1 MKLVF
6 LSDRNTLP
14 DTFLKGESGLSFYIE
29 EEGTK
34 ILFDT
39 SLTGLFLENARRIGL
54 NLFELDF
61 VTLSNGRL
69 NHSSGLID
77 LVRFYT
83 EGLLADLNYKKPEL
97 ITHPEALIP
106 KLHPAIIESG
116 SYLGAE
122 FLARHFEMKITRK
135 PFMLTDK
142 LIYLG
147 EIPRRHSFEEPN
159 DDSIRIVEG
168 KEHKDEMWEDSALV
182 YKSSKGLVIITG
194 SAYSGI
200 CNIIDYARLVCEE
213 DRIIDIIGGF
223 NLIKPGEYRLKETL
237 RYLKHVKAVALHPTM
252 NTDLKSK
259 IALSTVT
266 LIKETGTGLTLNF

>member
-1 MKLVF
+1 MAL
-6 LSDRNTLP
+6 
-14 DTFLKGESGLSFYIE
+14 YIE
-29 EEGTK
+29 NEGTK

-39 SLTGLFLENARRIGL
+39 SLSGIFLDNARRLGL
-54 NLFELDF
+54 NLYELDF
-61 VTLSNGRL
+61 VALSNGRM
-69 NHSSGLID
+69 NHSNGLVD
-77 LVRFYT
+77 LVKFYT
-83 EGLLADLNYKKPEL
+83 EGLLADLNYKKPAL
-97 ITHPEALIP
+97 ITHPEALVP

-116 SYLGAE
+116 SILGAE

-135 PFMLTDK
+135 PFMLTDN
-142 LIYLG
+142 LFYLG

-159 DDSIRIVEG
+159 DDSIRIVDG

-182 YKSSKGLVIITG
+182 YKSKKGLLIITG

-223 NLIKPGEYRLKETL
+223 NLMKPNEYRLKETL
-237 RYLKHVKAVALHPTM
+237 RYIKHVKAVALHPTM

-266 LIKETGTGLTLNF
+266 LVKETGVGLSLTF